1 VFERKKTIMTEK
13 IVPSLYAHRY
23 AIHFDIHPN
32 ISYLNQD
39 IVVIIAD
46 LLQLF
51 HQFPDG
57 VWISQQ
63 SVDEGIDFCRVN
75 FWVFSVTSEGL
86 KEFSIWFQ
94 AIFREAGVTQVL
106 ERIVTCALDEAD
118 GIDVELSDWTR
129 LNATETDIQKTI
141 QTEQTKNNID
151 M

>member
-1 VFERKKTIMTEK
+1 MNEELAQ
-13 IVPSLYAHRY
+13 SLHAHRY
-23 AIHFDIHPN
+23 TVHFDIHPN

-39 IVVIIAD
+39 MVVIIAD

-51 HQFPDG
+51 NQYPDG

-75 FWVFSVTSEGL
+75 FWVFSVSSDKL

-94 AIFREAGVTQVL
+94 ALFREAGVANVL
-106 ERIVTCALDEAD
+106 ERIVICALDEAD

-129 LNATETDIQKTI
+129 LNATETDVQKAL
-141 QTEQTKNNID
+141 QYEQEKNNID